1 MRAVSRFP
9 VLRTRTLRP
18 VETVTLRG
26 SFSFDALS
34 PDGSTLYVIEH
45 VNRRDVAE
53 YQVRAYDIERGRLLP
68 YPIRDHRSDQ
78 VEMYGYPVSRAA
90 SPDGRWAYTLYQGSH
105 HSFVHALDTVA
116 RTAVCVDLPVDTPPE
131 QVSDAHLV
139 VGPGGETLAID
150 SRTGGTIGVI
160 DTKTLSLETAPA
172 EEPTVP
178 AAQVRTPAPAGERE
192 ADRRSLPWALLA
204 GAIALAAGA
213 FGARRLR
220 RRRSSA
226 LDELGLVL
234 ASLER
239 APGDELDGRLDDE
252 HRAQALA
259 DRAGETFRP
268 SGVTR
273 ELDGHGERRLLLHA
287 GRGGPYAD
295 VAADR
300 WGESGDDLA
309 DRAREDVHPA
319 DDQHVVG
326 AADAAD
332 PRAGAA
338 TRTRA
343 RLHDNVV
350 AGAEELPARAVLER
364 ARVAGRR
371 VDQLRVD
378 EPAGAEV
385 HAVALLALAPERD
398 ADVADPHRLGH
409 AGAPAL
415 LERVAERRLAAARL
429 ARDEHALDARLGE
442 PRGALDEVRRVRGG
456 EHRRLGTQP
465 LDRREQPLG
474 VARPDRDVREPDPVE
489 RRKRGARDERAR
501 VVRRDDPLVGA
512 NAGGRI

>member
-1 MRAVSRFP
+1 LLAWAKDERPAGIKPPADLSCRRRRRHGVDKEEIVRKLFWLVCLTAVAAFPAAARADGIAFAGVKYGGAGVAAPDKRVRYVTLPLSQKTMVMRIDGRGSVIGVRQVPGSWGIPMVAFDGSTGGLSADGRTLVLAQPPIGRMRAVSRFP

-53 YQVRAYDIERGRLLP
+53 YQVRAYDIERSRLLP

-234 ASLER
+234 APLER
-239 APGDELDGRLDDE
+239 SPGDELDGRLDDE

-259 DRAGETFRP
+259 DRAGEPFRP

-343 RLHDNVV
+343 RLHDHVV
-350 AGAEELPARAVLER
+350 AGAEAQER
-364 ARVAGRR
+364 
-371 VDQLRVD
+371 
-378 EPAGAEV
+378 
-385 HAVALLALAPERD
+385 
-398 ADVADPHRLGH
+398 
-409 AGAPAL
+409 
-415 LERVAERRLAAARL
+415 
-429 ARDEHALDARLGE
+429 
-442 PRGALDEVRRVRGG
+442 RGAL
-456 EHRRLGTQP
+456 
-465 LDRREQPLG
+465 
-474 VARPDRDVREPDPVE
+474 A
-489 RRKRGARDERAR
+489 
-501 VVRRDDPLVGA
+501 
-512 NAGGRI
+512 